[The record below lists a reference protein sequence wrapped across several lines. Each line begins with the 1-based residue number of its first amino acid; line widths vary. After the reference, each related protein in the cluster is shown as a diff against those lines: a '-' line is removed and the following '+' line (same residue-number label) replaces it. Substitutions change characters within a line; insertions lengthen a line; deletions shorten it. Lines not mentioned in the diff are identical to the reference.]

1 MKRIT
6 FEKKINE
13 SDFCPKIFF
22 YKDGKEFARL
32 SMELFHDLTFKSPE
46 GYLFKGPELTMNE
59 AYEETLHALKYELN
73 DQDLNEELEEA
84 LKDLKKLNT
93 NTK

>member
-6 FEKKINE
+6 FEKKIAE
-13 SDFCPKIFF
+13 IDFCPRIYF

-32 SMELFHDLTFKSPE
+32 SMELFQDLTFKSPE
-46 GYLFKGPELTMNE
+46 GYPFKGPEFTMDE
-59 AYEETLHALKYELN
+59 AYEETLHALKYEL
-73 DQDLNEELEEA
+73 DDPDLNEELEEV
-84 LKDLKKLNT
+84 LKNLKNNNQ